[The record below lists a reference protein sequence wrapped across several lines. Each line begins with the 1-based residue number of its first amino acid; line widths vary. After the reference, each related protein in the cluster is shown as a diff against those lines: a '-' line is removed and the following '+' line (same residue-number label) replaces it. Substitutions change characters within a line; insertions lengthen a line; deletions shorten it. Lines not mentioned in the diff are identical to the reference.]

1 MNPGM
6 HSRVKAFLRKRND
19 PKETN
24 VFHDEGKSFAMALGM
39 DRRHCLLSSSRKDVI
54 KQHKCTAGAPR
65 PISAA
70 WRERIES

>member
-1 MNPGM
+1 MI
-6 HSRVKAFLRKRND
+6 
-19 PKETN
+19 PKKPMCFMTKEN
-24 VFHDEGKSFAMALGM
+24 RLPMALGM